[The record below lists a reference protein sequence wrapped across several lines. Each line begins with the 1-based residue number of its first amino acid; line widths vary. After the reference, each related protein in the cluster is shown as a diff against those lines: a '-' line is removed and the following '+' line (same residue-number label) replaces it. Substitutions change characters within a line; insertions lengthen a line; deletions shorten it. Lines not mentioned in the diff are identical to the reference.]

1 MADQTI
7 KKIIVGKGSL
17 PPLNG
22 DTEQYIVRYRII
34 SEDRNRASHWSP
46 QYYVP
51 ITAPAMESLYDVS
64 ITKIQDSIVA
74 SWELDDDSEV
84 LSSDIFVAFGQNPGA
99 VGLYEYFATITGT
112 TVTIPIPQSMSA
124 VDVKVQLSVY
134 PRKLVTSR
142 IIASSGIQNL

>member
-51 ITAPAMESLYDVS
+51 ITAPAVESLYGVTV
-64 ITKIQDSIVA
+64 TKIQDSIVA

-84 LSSDIFVAFGQNPGA
+84 LSSDIFVAFGQHHGA